1 MLRTQQ
7 IDATHQNL
15 LKKLRVTDAL
25 ARCLVPVRPEQI
37 IKILELTDS
46 FNIHREAVTIPLGA
60 EKDGSVTL
68 LPDGRLRIVCP
79 EDMGFDEWLKGLQV
93 QLGKTDLTRLV
104 KH

>member
-15 LKKLRVTDAL
+15 LKKLRVTDRL
-25 ARCLVPVRPEQI
+25 AKCLVPVRPEQI
-37 IKILELTDS
+37 VKILELTDS
-46 FNIHREAVTIPLGA
+46 LNIHREAVTIPLSA
-60 EKDGSVTL
+60 EKEGSVTL
-68 LPDGRLRIVCP
+68 LPDGRLRIVCS
-79 EDMGFDEWLKGLQV
+79 EDMGFDEWLRGLRV

>member
-7 IDATHQNL
+7 IDATRQNL
-15 LKKLRVTDAL
+15 LKKLRVTEGL

-79 EDMGFDEWLKGLQV
+79 EDMGFDEWLKVLRV
-93 QLGKTDLTRLV
+93 QLGKTDLTRLI